1 MAINFIGAVSTLST
15 SASPPSHQKGDI
27 FVAAALRTNNTSA
40 SLPAGWI
47 GLGSAGTNN
56 LSMRTGYRVAQSSSE
71 NSGTWTN
78 ATGLSLIILRPTAG
92 TIAVPTS
99 PAQTAAIS
107 TSVQYGALTGVV
119 AADNYIDQTYV
130 AFGSTLLD
138 TNAIETA
145 PTGMTFLEKSSQSG
159 LAFASFR
166 LTNNA
171 FGNWTAQTVTL
182 PSATWRTSVVRIAEY
197 PFPAFGV
204 GGGIFFRPGPSG
216 GMSE

>member
-1 MAINFIGAVSTLST
+1 MAINFISAVSSLST
-15 SASPPSHQKGDI
+15 SVNLGSHQKGDI
-27 FVAAALRTNNTSA
+27 FIAAAIRTNNISA

-47 GLGSAGTNN
+47 GLSSSGTNN
-56 LSMRTGYRVAQSSSE
+56 LSMRLGFRVAQSSSDT
-71 NSGTWTN
+71 SGAWTN
-78 ATGLSLIILRPTAG
+78 ATGLSIIILRPTVG

-99 PAQTAAIS
+99 PAQTAAVS

-119 AADNYIDQTYV
+119 AADNYLDQTYV

-145 PTGMTFLEKSSQSG
+145 PTGMTFLEKSFQSG

-166 LTNNA
+166 LTTNA

-182 PSATWRTSVVRIAEY
+182 PSATWRTGVVRIAEY
-197 PFPAFGV
+197 PFPAFG
-204 GGGIFFRPGPSG
+204 GGGGSYSLIDNILTG
-216 GMSE
+216 